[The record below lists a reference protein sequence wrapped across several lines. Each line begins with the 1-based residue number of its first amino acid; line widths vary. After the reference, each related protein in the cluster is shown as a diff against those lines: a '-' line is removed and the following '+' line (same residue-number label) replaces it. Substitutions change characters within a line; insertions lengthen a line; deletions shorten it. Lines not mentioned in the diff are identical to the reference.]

1 MTANVA
7 SRFMATPRRF
17 HGKQAPCGE
26 TGAHA
31 HGELLAGFGILSV
44 PSFQAAGVRGRAL
57 PRKGDRR

>member
-1 MTANVA
+1 
-7 SRFMATPRRF
+7 MATPGRF

-31 HGELLAGFGILSV
+31 PGELLAGFGILSV
-44 PSFQAAGVRGRAL
+44 PSFQAAGVRGRTL